1 MQHCSFSIE
10 VLRPYGI
17 NLRKNNTSRPLSN
30 QALMVAQAVGLST
43 KSVLPVGNPT
53 YRRMVLYIFLH
64 FPPVVQQLLLR
75 YTIFFGNAMFFI
87 LYFVLYFYKPAINSF
102 KSGYCS
108 AYFSLSM
115 LLFVP
120 AKTTFTDVPS
130 VPVISNA

>member
-10 VLRPYGI
+10 DLHPYGI

-43 KSVLPVGNPT
+43 RSVLPVGNPT
-53 YRRMVLYIFLH
+53 YRNDSYIFLH

>member
-10 VLRPYGI
+10 DLHLYGI
-17 NLRKNNTSRPLSN
+17 NLRKNNISRPLSN

-53 YRRMVLYIFLH
+53 YMKMVLYIFLH

-102 KSGYCS
+102 KSEYCS

-120 AKTTFTDVPS
+120 AKITFTDVPS